1 MVYLNV
7 DLKGNHV
14 YAEVSSNMYDLN
26 IMPRE
31 LYWSFWFPIHTTG
44 GPKLKVHSNIAQIIH
59 I

>member
-1 MVYLNV
+1 MVDLNV

-14 YAEVSSNMYDLN
+14 HAEVGSNMNDLN
-26 IMPRE
+26 MPRE

-44 GPKLKVHSNIAQIIH
+44 GPKLKVHSKIIH